1 MHAPNRPYWILGLNF
16 FQNYY
21 TVFDYENNAIG
32 FAPSINMG
40 QPSSKSFLN
49 WLVESEKAIS
59 Q

>member
-1 MHAPNRPYWILGLNF
+1 MLNISFPEMDGLRELMKVNVLSNLCMLLIVLIGF

-40 QPSSKSFLN
+40 
-49 WLVESEKAIS
+49 
-59 Q
+59 